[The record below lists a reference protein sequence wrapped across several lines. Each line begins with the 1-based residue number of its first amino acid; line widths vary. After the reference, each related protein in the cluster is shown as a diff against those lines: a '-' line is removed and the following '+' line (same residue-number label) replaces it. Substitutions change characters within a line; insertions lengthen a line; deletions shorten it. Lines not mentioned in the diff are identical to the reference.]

1 MNTSYGFG
9 SLVVRVV
16 AALVLV
22 ASVAGTSWAQITSA
36 TLSGTIKDETGGIL
50 PGVDIVAK
58 NMDTGQSRTVVTNG
72 EGVYTITGL
81 PPGKYEVRASLQG
94 FNTAAETMQLTVGQ
108 QAGLNFLLKVGTA
121 QESVTVTANALLV
134 DTQSSALSALVPEKT
149 IEELPLNGRNYINL
163 ATLQPGI
170 INFTEK
176 SGTSSSTRGVQLN
189 INGMGG
195 RSNSFLIDGAN
206 MKGYAGIATVT
217 AANSTLGVDTIR
229 EFRVVTNA
237 FSADYGR
244 AMGGVISLATKAGGN
259 TFHGSGFEFFRDSK
273 LDAPNYFDPVDASGT
288 KQAPPFKR
296 NQYGGSFG
304 GPLKQNKIFF
314 FGGYERLQEDLG
326 TTLITTVPTAAARA
340 GAVSAAA
347 QPYLNLY
354 PLPNGA
360 DLGGGVG
367 QYVYAFSQPTRE
379 NFGQLRVDVQ
389 LSDNHSLFV
398 RHTIDKAH
406 QLLPA
411 GAVSFPAFQTDSTS
425 SNQFFTLEERWVMTP
440 ALLNTAR
447 FSNSI
452 LQYEQLPVNSLSS
465 PLSFFPQAAYMGS
478 ISVPGLTSLGDDS
491 TLPSTNNV
499 TYWTYSDDITYT
511 KGKHLFK
518 TGVLIEHDFSSKQTT
533 TNSRGSYSFASL
545 SAFLAGT
552 ARQFQGVLPG
562 SILVRQ
568 RPNTLFGIYAQDD
581 FRVSDRITLNLGL
594 RYEPYTVPTDKNGLD
609 AYLPNIA
616 TSSATVVGPPFL
628 NPSKGNIAPRVGF
641 AWDVT
646 GDGRTSVRGGTGIYY
661 DTDGTFNSAFG
672 ISAFTPPFAPTV
684 NLTNPTFPTPV
695 FPASITTSGALALR
709 TLDHNIKQP
718 RAWTYNA
725 NIQRELGAGLV
736 ATVGYAGSHGYDL
749 VTAVEGNPTVPVVQA
764 DGSLF
769 FPVGAPR
776 QNPAWTSIDLRN
788 SGGHSTY
795 NSMQA
800 TLQKRFAKG
809 YQVQLSYT
817 LSKTMDDTQ
826 AQLGVDS
833 VNTSVYAMNPYNQNA
848 DWGPA
853 AFDIRHVFS
862 ANGTWE
868 IPGYKQN
875 PLLTGWQINSIV
887 SLHSG
892 LPFSPSIATSNWSRD
907 GNTSGEDRPN
917 LCNPGVDP
925 ASLITGD
932 PNHWF
937 NTSAFCLQ
945 PAGTF
950 GNTPRDFLRGPGF
963 ADVDLSFV
971 KNQPFGS
978 SQRLQF
984 RLEIFNLLNRAN
996 FGTPTR
1002 TVFAGATP
1010 NDPVLPTAGQITRT
1024 TNTSR
1029 QLQLSAKVIF

>member
-1 MNTSYGFG
+1 MKRSRSLG
-9 SLVVRVV
+9 SPAARII

-22 ASVAGTSWAQITSA
+22 VAVAATSWAQITSA

-50 PGVDIVAK
+50 PGVDVVAK
-58 NMDTGQSRTVVTNG
+58 NLDTGQSRTVVTNG
-72 EGVYTITGL
+72 EGAYTFTGL
-81 PPGKYEVRASLQG
+81 GPGKYEVRASLQG
-94 FNTAAETMQLTVGQ
+94 FNTIAEAIQLTVGQ
-108 QAGLNFLLKVGTA
+108 QAGLNLLLKVGTT
-121 QESVTVTANALLV
+121 QENVTVTASALIV

-149 IEELPLNGRNYINL
+149 IEELPLNGRNYIGL

-176 SGTSSSTRGVQLN
+176 SGSSSSTRGVQLN

-244 AMGGVISLATKAGGN
+244 AMGGVISIASKAGSN
-259 TFHGSGFEFFRDSK
+259 AFHGSGFEFFRDSK
-273 LDAPNYFDPVDASGT
+273 LDAPNYFDPADASGT

-304 GPLKQNKIFF
+304 GPLKTNKVFF

-340 GAVSAAA
+340 GAVNPSIT
-347 QPYLNLY
+347 PYLDLY

-367 QYVYAFSQPTRE
+367 QYIYPFTQPTRE

-389 LSDNHSLFV
+389 LSQNHTFFA

-411 GAVSFPAFQTDSTS
+411 GAVAFPQFQTDSTS
-425 SNQFFTLEERWVMTP
+425 SNQFFTAEEKWVVSPT
-440 ALLNTAR
+440 LLNTAR

-452 LQYEQLPVNSLSS
+452 LQYEQLPTNSLSN
-465 PLSFFPQAAYMGS
+465 PLSFFSQAPYMGLL
-478 ISVPGLTSLGDDS
+478 SVPGLTSLGNDGQS
-491 TLPSTNNV
+491 PSTNNV
-499 TYWTYSDDITYT
+499 TYWTYSDDLTYT
-511 KGKHLFK
+511 KGKHLLK
-518 TGVLIEHDFSSKQTT
+518 TGLLIEHALTSKQTT

-545 SAFLAGT
+545 PAFLAGT
-552 ARQFQGVLPG
+552 PQRFQGVLPG
-562 SILVRQ
+562 SILVRE

-581 FRVSDRITLNLGL
+581 FRVSDRVTLNLGL
-594 RYEPYTVPTDKNGLD
+594 RYEPYTVPADKNGLD
-609 AYLPNIA
+609 AYLPDLV
-616 TSSATVVGPPFL
+616 TSSATVVGQPFV
-628 NPSKGNIAPRVGF
+628 NPSKKNIAPRVGF

-646 GDGRTSVRGGTGIYY
+646 GDGRTSVRGGSGLYY

-672 ISAFTPPFAPTV
+672 ISSFTPPFAPTV
-684 NLTNPTFPTPV
+684 NITNPPFPTPI
-695 FPASITTSGALALR
+695 FPASITATGALALR
-709 TLDHNIKQP
+709 TLDHDIKQP
-718 RAWTYNA
+718 KAWTYNA
-725 NIQRELGAGLV
+725 NVQRELGGGLV
-736 ATVGYAGSHGYDL
+736 AMIGYAGSRGYNL
-749 VTAVEGNPTVPVVQA
+749 VSAIEGNPTIPVVEP

-769 FPVGAPR
+769 FPVGAR
-776 QNPAWTSIDLRN
+776 RRNPAWTSIDLRN
-788 SGGHSTY
+788 SNGHSTY

-800 TLQKRFAKG
+800 TVQKRFAQG

-817 LSKTMDDTQ
+817 LSKTMDNTQ
-826 AQLGVDS
+826 AQLGVDT
-833 VNTSVYAMNPYNQNA
+833 VNTSVYAMNPYDSNA
-848 DWGPA
+848 DWSAA

-862 ANGTWE
+862 ANATWE

-875 PLLTGWQINSIV
+875 PLLSGWQVNTIV
-887 SLHSG
+887 SLHTG

-917 LCNPGVDP
+917 LCDPNVDP
-925 ASLITGD
+925 SSLISGD

-937 NTSAFCLQ
+937 NTNAFCLQ
-945 PAGTF
+945 PAGTL

-963 ADVDLSFV
+963 ANVDLSFV
-971 KNQPFGS
+971 KNQPIGGA
-978 SQRLQF
+978 RLQF
-984 RLEIFNLLNRAN
+984 RLEIFNLLNHAN
-996 FGTPTR
+996 FGTPNR
-1002 TVFAGATP
+1002 EVFAGATP

-1024 TNTSR
+1024 TNPSR
-1029 QLQLSAKVIF
+1029 QLQLSAKVTF